1 MALKCNSPGQTRLG
15 DPRQDKELWVV
26 QSKLDWEAARAPA
39 PEGIKCGEGFASGS
53 WEGGLRLP
61 APRFCQDLKPR
72 LRGLGAFPG
81 GTAPLGPSPG
91 SHSTSGL
98 AFPRLGDTLGDLS
111 LSPLMLV
118 SLWPNS
124 WCGGCR
130 ACWGWGSARP
140 HRPPRR
146 GHVRLC
152 GGLVSTSVR
161 WHSDPFSASCCE
173 DWKQVCVGPG
183 PWHAGGPMGS
193 RRVPGT
199 GSGSKELGN

>member
-1 MALKCNSPGQTRLG
+1 MPRTDRLLGHETLALKCNSPGQTRLG

-81 GTAPLGPSPG
+81 GTAPLGPNPG

-111 LSPLMLV
+111 LSPLI
-118 SLWPNS
+118 
-124 WCGGCR
+124 
-130 ACWGWGSARP
+130 ACLSVAKQLGWEVQSVLG
-140 HRPPRR
+140 
-146 GHVRLC
+146 V
-152 GGLVSTSVR
+152 GLS
-161 WHSDPFSASCCE
+161 SASPSPQE
-173 DWKQVCVGPG
+173 RPR
-183 PWHAGGPMGS
+183 AAL
-193 RRVPGT
+193 RRV
-199 GSGSKELGN
+199 SFHVCKMA